1 MSRNAPELRRFED
14 QVLVHLDVLYR
25 TALRL
30 TGTAADAEDL
40 VQETCLR
47 AFQAFDQLRYP
58 HAARAWVFSILRSIF
73 LRQAD
78 RRSRQARL
86 SLKDLDEAVLGQAPT
101 EERASPMGQAL
112 LEEVRTATLRLPA
125 PYREALVL
133 AHIGGFSYRE
143 MAQILEVPLGTVM
156 SRLFR
161 ARRMVR
167 AALMEPVGPPA
178 PVEPE
183 R

>member
-47 AFQAFDQLRYP
+47 ALQAFDQLKYP

-73 LRQAD
+73 LRQAE
-78 RRSRQARL
+78 RSRQARL

-101 EERASPMGQAL
+101 EERASPMEQAL

-167 AALMEPVGPPA
+167 AALMEPVGSHA